1 MVDLSLI
8 QRRIYVDTFEGG
20 DYTQDIEENLG
31 LREPFCDVEH
41 ELEGCVQGT
50 PYGTERQR
58 ELYEAL
64 MSGQVPQR
72 VE

>member
-1 MVDLSLI
+1 MDLSLI

-31 LREPFCDVEH
+31 LREPFYDVAR
-41 ELEGCVQGT
+41 ELEECVQGI
-50 PYGTERQR
+50 PYRTERQR

-64 MSGQVPQR
+64 MGGQVPQQA
-72 VE
+72 E